1 MPSCLVSEQIA
12 LSSVRDLCLHVSA
25 SVVWSLFLSAVL
37 NMQHWHDFESNNTL
51 CVGHIGRPHWTTST
65 TNKCVVVKQK
75 TCFLFVYAPSELS
88 WPSTRGRR
96 PLLNERPSAQAMG
109 LAADI
114 QSAPVFSPTRYFRF
128 GPALIRPVVQLQ
140 WWFNIVA
147 VLPANDNDISQY
159 ITWRKYRIFFATTF
173 MILCVWALHY

>member
-1 MPSCLVSEQIA
+1 MILKAII
-12 LSSVRDLCLHVSA
+12 RSA
-25 SVVWSLFLSAVL
+25 WGILA
-37 NMQHWHDFESNNTL
+37 D
-51 CVGHIGRPHWTTST
+51 HIGRPVQQINALWS
-65 TNKCVVVKQK
+65 KK

-173 MILCVWALHY
+173 MILCVWALHH